1 MAPAALGTDTA
12 GSVRHP
18 ATACGIVGMKPTYG
32 ATTRHGVFP
41 LSPSL
46 DQVGPMTR
54 PVAANALLFD
64 ACLGDDPRDPPS
76 PAAFEA
82 ATPSVGKDFRGLRLT
97 VPAAFHA
104 EAEAETPEWR

>member
-32 ATTRHGVFP
+32 AISRHGVFP
-41 LSPSL
+41 LAPSL

-54 PVAANALLFD
+54 TVAANALLFD
-64 ACLGDDPRDPPS
+64 PCHGHAPRDPTSLDPFETARPS
-76 PAAFEA
+76 RRPHI
-82 ATPSVGKDFRGLRLT
+82 RGPRPPGPHTLN
-97 VPAAFHA
+97 P
-104 EAEAETPEWR
+104 